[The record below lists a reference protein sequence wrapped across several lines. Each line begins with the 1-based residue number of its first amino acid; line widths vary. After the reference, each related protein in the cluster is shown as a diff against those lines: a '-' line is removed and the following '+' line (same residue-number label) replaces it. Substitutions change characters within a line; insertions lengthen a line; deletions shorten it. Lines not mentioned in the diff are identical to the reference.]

1 MGATLDVFRRYE
13 KLLRSGAYDRLTE
26 VVDEQWV
33 ETCVGLTGWT
43 VGLDIA
49 TANFAAGIAQAFSN
63 LQPEEL
69 DVIEQGNALV
79 IRGKNTAVHS
89 GRFLEVEATGK
100 RVTWEFV
107 DMYRA
112 GADGRLN
119 WHFFVTD
126 WNYVRLQLL
135 GSAPD

>member
-43 VGLDIA
+43 IGLDIA
-49 TANFAAGIAQAFSN
+49 AANFAAGIAQAFSN

-69 DVIEQGNALV
+69 DAIEQGNALV

-89 GRFLEVEATGK
+89 GRFLGVEATGK
-100 RVTWEFV
+100 RVTA
-107 DMYRA
+107 A
-112 GADGRLN
+112 GQRPRSS
-119 WHFFVTD
+119 V
-126 WNYVRLQLL
+126 
-135 GSAPD
+135 